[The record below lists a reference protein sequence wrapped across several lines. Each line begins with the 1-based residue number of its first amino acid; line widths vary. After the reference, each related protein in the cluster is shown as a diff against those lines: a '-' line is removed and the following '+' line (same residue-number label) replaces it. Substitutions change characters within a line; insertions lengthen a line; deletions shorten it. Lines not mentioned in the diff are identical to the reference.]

1 MRSDTD
7 FHVFNR
13 QLNTDGTATLC
24 KEPFIKKALPKYM
37 LIPLIILIVGNLSS
51 YYVPH
56 FINVM
61 MGRSYVNMSS
71 SLDAKISVLPV
82 FTIIYVLA
90 FPFWYLITYYYL
102 RKSSEHAFRFSL
114 SNISAKITCAVIF
127 ILIPSTLVRP
137 DLTGTGLSVRLLSL
151 IYKSDAP
158 TNLFP
163 SIHCLESWFCFR
175 CIYDERGVPRIFKAV
190 SFLFAIL
197 ICMSTVFTKQH
208 VLLDIPAGIF
218 VAELFWRLNSLHP
231 IRRFTRKLGRLFL

>member
-7 FHVFNR
+7 IHIYKR
-13 QLNTDGTATLC
+13 STASDGTTALYR
-24 KEPFIKKALPKYM
+24 ESFIQKALPKYM

-61 MGRSYVNMSS
+61 MGRSYVNMTS
-71 SLDAKISVLPV
+71 SLDDKISVRPA

-102 RKSSEHAFRFSL
+102 RKSGEHAFRFSL
-114 SNISAKITCAVIF
+114 SNLSAKITCAVIF

-151 IYKSDAP
+151 IYRSDAP

-175 CIYDERGVPRIFKAV
+175 CIYDERSVPLLFKAI

-218 VAELFWRLNSLHP
+218 LAEIFWRLNSLHL
-231 IRRFTRKLGRLFL
+231 IRRFYRKLGQLFL